1 VGQLEAKAI
10 ALQEVKVN
18 DWFETERQRLVNL
31 RDRASEK
38 GRKKELRE
46 CVEKLQELS
55 NPKFRA
61 AKLHAR
67 PEVSADPRMG
77 PGYESD
83 VSDEKPMTGLLT
95 HPFRKGML
103 VDEVPVG
110 SKTFCHL

>member
-1 VGQLEAKAI
+1 M
-10 ALQEVKVN
+10 
-18 DWFETERQRLVNL
+18 TLVIL
-31 RDRASEK
+31 DLK
-38 GRKKELRE
+38 LCYFTLRE

-55 NPKFRA
+55 NPTFRA

-83 VSDEKPMTGLLT
+83 VSDEKPITGLLA
-95 HPFRKGML
+95 HPFRKGVL

-110 SKTFCHL
+110 SKTFCHPLQ